1 MSTSDHA
8 STPTRSSDVRHLPR
22 PEGRIAYTD
31 QGTGPL
37 VVATPGMGDLR
48 STYREL
54 TGPLLATGHRVV
66 VADLRGHGDSDTSF
80 RTHGDIAT
88 GQDLLALVEHLGGP
102 AVLVGN
108 SMGAAAAAWAAAE
121 RPDLVAGLVLL
132 APLLRERSSST
143 LNRAVIHVVYR
154 IAFARPWGAAFWA
167 WYYRSLNKGT
177 RAPWLDAHAAAIR
190 TSLREPGRLR
200 SLRHLTLQLDHG
212 VVEPRLG
219 EVRAP
224 TLAVVGSLDPDFRDP
239 AAELD
244 WIVDV
249 LHATPVL
256 IPDVGH
262 YPQAQRPDVVVPA
275 VRDLLAALP
284 RTGDRWTA
292 THGG

>member
-108 SMGAAAAAWAAAE
+108 SMGAAAAWAAAE

-143 LNRAVIHVVYR
+143 RPRSARAFVSPD
-154 IAFARPWGAAFWA
+154 ACARCA
-167 WYYRSLNKGT
+167 
-177 RAPWLDAHAAAIR
+177 
-190 TSLREPGRLR
+190 TSRCSWTTASSNPGSAR
-200 SLRHLTLQLDHG
+200 
-212 VVEPRLG
+212 
-219 EVRAP
+219 
-224 TLAVVGSLDPDFRDP
+224 
-239 AAELD
+239 
-244 WIVDV
+244 
-249 LHATPVL
+249 
-256 IPDVGH
+256 
-262 YPQAQRPDVVVPA
+262 
-275 VRDLLAALP
+275 
-284 RTGDRWTA
+284 
-292 THGG
+292 

>member
-1 MSTSDHA
+1 MSAT
-8 STPTRSSDVRHLPR
+8 TRSPDVRYLAR
-22 PEGRIAYTD
+22 ADGRIAYTD

-37 VVATPGMGDLR
+37 VVAVPGMGDLR

-54 TGPLLATGHRVV
+54 TGPLLAAGLRVV

-108 SMGAAAAAWAAAE
+108 SMGAAAAVWAAAE

-132 APLLRERSSST
+132 APLLREPSSST
-143 LNRAVIHVVYR
+143 LNRAVIHGIYR

-167 WYYRSLNKGT
+167 RYYRSLNKGT
-177 RAPWLDAHAAAIR
+177 RAPWLDQHAAAIR

-200 SLRHLTLQLDHG
+200 SLRDLTLQLDHG

-219 EVRAP
+219 EVRTP

-239 AAELD
+239 ATELD
-244 WIVDV
+244 WIVGV

-275 VRDLLAALP
+275 VLELLAELP

-292 THGG
+292 TRRG